1 MFKYTFILL
10 ISLTLPNLSQA
21 REELILNT
29 AFTMP
34 LSSEQQDGTFDRL
47 MQATFDRLDMDVFVE
62 RPPAERALRQANS
75 GLEDGDGP
83 RISGLNKYYPNL
95 LQVPEK
101 VIDINFVAFTQGN
114 LQFST
119 QDWDSLKS
127 YNVGIVTGWKIL
139 EKHIV
144 NSKSLLKL
152 KNPKALMTALKKGE
166 IDVAVISEETG
177 RYIGKQVG
185 IEKLNVMQPAFASR
199 EMFLYLHKK
208 HKALIPEVADILR
221 QLKDEGIYQQIMQSN

>member
-1 MFKYTFILL
+1 MFKHSVILL
-10 ISLTLPNLSQA
+10 ISLALPSLSNA
-21 REELILNT
+21 REEFILNT

-34 LSSEQQDGTFDRL
+34 LSSEQQNGTFDRL
-47 MQATFDRLDMDVFVE
+47 MQATFERLNMDVFIE

-83 RISGLNKYYPNL
+83 RVSGLNKSYPNL

-101 VIDINFVAFTQGN
+101 VIDMNFVAFTQGN

-119 QDWDSLKS
+119 QSWDSLKS

-139 EKHIV
+139 EKNIV

-152 KNPKALMTALKKGE
+152 KNPKELMAALKSGE
-166 IDVAVISEETG
+166 IEVAIISEETG
-177 RYIGKQVG
+177 RYVGKQVG

-208 HKALIPEVADILR
+208 YKALIPKVADTLR
-221 QLKDEGIYQQIMQSN
+221 QLKEEGVYQQIMQQ